1 MKVFAPKP
9 FRYNTIDYPYG
20 WQDLTQALA
29 DVLVVNKLV
38 SYTDNLFDNVV
49 PGESKGAFYKNTP
62 GQVSFSATGAFA
74 VVTSMALFVEVSG
87 SYVNFPLGTV
97 VAMPTPVIGTDYAIW
112 AEKAGTLTCTANHV
126 SPPSMG
132 ARRIGGFHYAPGG
145 NAVAISKA
153 AVADGTAI
161 GAQIVTI
168 DQWALYRLTIVAAG
182 TITVTPAAGNAAGYA
197 TEALAIAAI
206 PAMPASSSDMGYIT
220 VKTKTGT
227 TFIAGTD
234 SLAGG
239 ASGNVASIT
248 NYYPAKV
255 STGCALSRGT
265 TDQNIASTA
274 FNYWLGGDTT
284 PAINPYSFWDLKFR
298 PSCTDPRGM
307 TLVANNFWADIYIL
321 NTDSDANGTSKFGA
335 TIADGS
341 SPPKRPLAFGG
352 NGTVAYA
359 TLNWWEAN
367 EVLAAFGKRSASYQ
381 EYSALAFGTTEANS
395 IGADQITTK
404 LNAAHTSKWGVIQAT
419 GVMYIWGK
427 DFGGGALGAAWV
439 ANTGGR
445 GSTYQLPNAAIFGGL
460 WNDGALAGSRFSF
473 WNTSPTYSNGVVSAR
488 GVCDLLLLD

>member
-9 FRYNTIDYPYG
+9 FRYNSVDYPYG

-29 DVLVVNKLV
+29 DVLVANKLV

-62 GQVSFSATGAFA
+62 GQVAFSATGAFSVA
-74 VVTSMALFVEVSG
+74 TSMALFVEVSG
-87 SYVNFPLGTV
+87 NYINILLGAV

-112 AEKAGTLTCTANHV
+112 AETAGTLTCTANHV
-126 SPPSMG
+126 SPPSTG
-132 ARRIGGFHYAPGG
+132 ARRVGGFHYAPGG
-145 NAVAISKA
+145 NAAAISKA
-153 AVADGTAI
+153 AVAAGTAI
-161 GAQIVTI
+161 PAQTVTI
-168 DQWALYRLTIVAAG
+168 DKWALYRLTLTAAG

-197 TEALAIAAI
+197 TEALAIAAL
-206 PAMPASSSDMGYIT
+206 PAMPVSSSDMGYIT
-220 VKTKTGT
+220 LKTATGT
-227 TFIAGTD
+227 TFVAGTD

-248 NYYPAKV
+248 NYYPAGLA
-255 STGCALSRGT
+255 TGCALSRGT
-265 TDQNIASTA
+265 TDTNIASTA

-298 PSCTDPRGM
+298 PRCADPRGM
-307 TLVANNFWADIYIL
+307 TLVANSFWSDIYLI
-321 NTDSDANGTSKFGA
+321 NTDTGANGTSKYNV

-341 SPPKRPLAFGG
+341 SPPKRTLAFGG
-352 NGTVAYA
+352 DGVAAY
-359 TLNWWEAN
+359 TSFNWWEAN
-367 EVLAAFGKRSASYQ
+367 EVLDAYGKRSASYE

-404 LNAAHTSKWGVIQAT
+404 LNSAHTSKWGVIQAI
-419 GVMYIWGK
+419 GVMYIWGR

-445 GSTYQLPNAAIFGGL
+445 GSTYQLPNAAVFGGA
-460 WNDGALAGSRFSF
+460 WNDGANAGSRSSR
-473 WNTSPTYSNGVVSAR
+473 WDSSPSNSSSVISSR
-488 GVCDLLLLD
+488 GVADHLLID